1 MCCSGHLAPLHTVQ
15 TLWKVS
21 RLARVLR
28 CSASVK
34 TNNSA
39 CACEIMTAVK
49 NLSQSVSLLL
59 PKVLFFTDIDDCLAC
74 TIAKNTLPRWSP
86 GVIWFIRLST
96 RFQHG
101 EGGRGK
107 EIKKRMSRFLRSLFP
122 IYNFFFWVY
131 FSEKLTWFKKN
142 RGGIVGC

>member
-49 NLSQSVSLLL
+49 NLSQSISLLL
-59 PKVLFFTDIDDCLAC
+59 PKVLFFTDIDDCFAC

-86 GVIWFIRLST
+86 GVIWIIRLST
-96 RFQHG
+96 RFTG

-107 EIKKRMSRFLRSLFP
+107 EIKKHMSGFLRSPFP
-122 IYNFFFWVY
+122 IYNFFSGFI
-131 FSEKLTWFKKN
+131 FSERLTWSKKN